1 MICERLVPPPA
12 LAELPALE
20 PGSHLGPLI
29 EWSNAQGVD
38 ELAWVGHAPDVNW
51 LAAALVGA
59 RETGF
64 DFAKGAVAAIAF
76 DGQISEGAGTLLW
89 LATPKSLG
97 ARSCRSSHTDYPNRR
112 APMRACPACP
122 AARNHGCLL
131 RSRPWHPWQVAGN

>member
-1 MICERLVPPPA
+1 MKKLAKRGFAPCAIATSPLVRCRQTAEVICERLVPPPA

-97 ARSCRSSHTDYPNRR
+97 A
-112 APMRACPACP
+112 
-122 AARNHGCLL
+122 
-131 RSRPWHPWQVAGN
+131 